1 MVKLFI
7 SYSHK
12 DKILKE
18 SLENH
23 LSVLKRNNIIESW
36 SDKEI
41 MPGQDRNK
49 AIDENLKSADI
60 IILLVSSDFLAS
72 DYCFDNEVKSAVE
85 RHESGEVTVIP
96 VILRYCD
103 WKGTPFEKLQALPQ
117 DARPITDWEDKDKAL
132 QNITNEIKKI
142 IHEKSDNNIG
152 IKIPRKINFI
162 IKNESIT
169 NFNTDL
175 IVLKHAQGF
184 MGVDK
189 IIANRLVN
197 DLIVISLDELRVEV
211 GDSILTKSGG
221 VVEAS
226 NLLFVGV
233 NNIINFRYA
242 EINDFAVKAM
252 EFVVSNEL
260 EIKSLTTT
268 VHGVGFGLDERESF
282 LSLIEGFIESIDV
295 GLIPTGL
302 CEIVIVELD
311 ENRANRLKS
320 YLRTIAPKYQL
331 NQIGA
336 SSYEYTITDS
346 KKSISKT
353 VQSIIK
359 NKSLG
364 INKPSI
370 LVLISENKKFH
381 DIFYFGIQ
389 GVAHEFDILC
399 EKIGSNLKGGRLN
412 KIIAK
417 LEATSLV
424 IVEMSE
430 ITQEK
435 IFELGYV
442 LGTDTPVLIINKK
455 EVELPYFLKGVN
467 SISYDSIYT
476 LRQDISAILKSLSK
490 RQKKSL
496 HSLSSPNFPHENYD
510 EIELLHNII

>member
-268 VHGVGFGLDERESF
+268 VHGVGFG
-282 LSLIEGFIESIDV
+282 
-295 GLIPTGL
+295 
-302 CEIVIVELD
+302 
-311 ENRANRLKS
+311 
-320 YLRTIAPKYQL
+320 
-331 NQIGA
+331 
-336 SSYEYTITDS
+336 
-346 KKSISKT
+346 
-353 VQSIIK
+353 
-359 NKSLG
+359 
-364 INKPSI
+364 
-370 LVLISENKKFH
+370 
-381 DIFYFGIQ
+381 
-389 GVAHEFDILC
+389 
-399 EKIGSNLKGGRLN
+399 
-412 KIIAK
+412 
-417 LEATSLV
+417 
-424 IVEMSE
+424 
-430 ITQEK
+430 
-435 IFELGYV
+435 
-442 LGTDTPVLIINKK
+442 
-455 EVELPYFLKGVN
+455 
-467 SISYDSIYT
+467 
-476 LRQDISAILKSLSK
+476 
-490 RQKKSL
+490 
-496 HSLSSPNFPHENYD
+496 
-510 EIELLHNII
+510 